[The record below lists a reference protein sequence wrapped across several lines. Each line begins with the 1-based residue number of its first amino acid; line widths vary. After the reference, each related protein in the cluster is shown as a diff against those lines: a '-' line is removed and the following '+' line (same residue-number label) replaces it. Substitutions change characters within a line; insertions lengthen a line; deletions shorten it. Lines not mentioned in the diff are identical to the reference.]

1 MLQKFNVTQAITKR
15 DQSDCFAI
23 RTEVFVE
30 EQGVPKEEELDGL
43 DQTSIHALARINSIP
58 VATGRLI
65 TIDNKNAR
73 IGRMAVKIEYR
84 RIGVA
89 SLVLYFL
96 EEKDRS
102 KFKNYLN
109 GNKLSICNMFISK
122 VHLFKNYCE
131 ILFPWL
137 NKCFD
142 YCVKNNLCKN
152 ENVRLPIFLA
162 ERFTSYWF
170 SENANTKYLSFA
182 RLGKFLLSN
191 NVNKFIN
198 PTKIP
203 FTFRM
208 YPTIHDY

>member
-1 MLQKFNVTQAITKR
+1 MPQKVNVTQAITKR
-15 DQSDCFAI
+15 DQSECFAI

-96 EEKDRS
+96 EEKARKKGIQLITLEAQKYVKQFYSDRGYS
-102 KFKNYLN
+102 EH
-109 GNKLSICNMFISK
+109 GG
-122 VHLFKNYCE
+122 
-131 ILFPWL
+131 
-137 NKCFD
+137 
-142 YCVKNNLCKN
+142 
-152 ENVRLPIFLA
+152 IFLDV
-162 ERFTSYWF
+162 
-170 SENANTKYLSFA
+170 
-182 RLGKFLLSN
+182 G
-191 NVNKFIN
+191 
-198 PTKIP
+198 IP
-203 FTFRM
+203 HVKMVKELR
-208 YPTIHDY
+208 